1 MYFLQRFV
9 EIDPVIP
16 EKKIFK
22 FRQYIF
28 TLLFLFPLSKGFGP
42 SFVQIWIPTT
52 QGCFVPSLVDIG
64 QVILEK
70 RRKMW
75 NIYENDDADD
85 SDDDDGHRT
94 HCEQESSLEFSGQVS

>member
-1 MYFLQRFV
+1 MPRLIA
-9 EIDPVIP
+9 IDPLIL

-42 SFVQIWIPTT
+42 LFVQIWIPTT
-52 QGCFVPSLVDIG
+52 QGCFVPCLVDIG
-64 QVILEK
+64 QVDLEK
-70 RRKMW
+70 RRNMW
-75 NIYENDDADD
+75 KVYENDDADD
-85 SDDDDGHRT
+85 NDDDDGHWT